1 MLNSILESEGFQHY
15 PRRKTTRAE
24 IGVKIY
30 LESDDGKHFLKAV
43 AFNTIHATKQQ
54 GRKLLLTNSI
64 FESDGGDACRLA
76 QLGRAA
82 RGVY

>member
-1 MLNSILESEGFQHY
+1 MVLNSIL
-15 PRRKTTRAE
+15 
-24 IGVKIY
+24 
-30 LESDDGKHFLKAV
+30 KAV
-43 AFNTIHATKQQ
+43 TFNTIHATKQQ
-54 GRKLLLTNSI
+54 GQRLVLNSIMKARAQIFAKSRCPI